1 MTIELYGDVVADE
14 WDWLYEVFQIPHCCP
29 KNVRDALK
37 DLPADEDLIIEVN
50 SPGGD
55 VWAGF
60 EIYGLLSKIS
70 GRTEAH
76 IIALA
81 ASAATTITSACTK
94 VLASPVAQFMIHQP
108 AACAGYVNNEGARQ
122 LTNFL
127 DSVKASII
135 NGYVVKSGGKAT
147 RKTFEKLVDNETFM
161 PIQDAIDLGLVDGFL
176 DTDEEA
182 EALLSSGGGLR
193 LNNAAGGGIGPDGLL
208 ERYNAAVK
216 AGTMQ
221 EVPGHP
227 VERESTGEP
236 EICGQMDGCAVGNH
250 EQIAE
255 GIRKGVEA
263 ALGAGCVNILQEDPV
278 ITENREIVENLIA
291 DWRLQA
297 AIDLERARPMP

>member
-1 MTIELYGDVVADE
+1 MIIELYGDVVSDE
-14 WDWLYEVFQIPHCCP
+14 FDWLYSLFKIPHCCP
-29 KNVRDALK
+29 KNVREAVK
-37 DLPADEDLIIEVN
+37 ALPADEDLILEVN

-60 EIYGLLSKIS
+60 EIYGLLQKIS

-108 AACAGYVNNEGARQ
+108 AAYAGFVNNEGARQ
-122 LTNFL
+122 LQNFL

-135 NGYVVKSGGKAT
+135 NGYVVKSAGKAS

-182 EALLSSGGGLR
+182 EELLSAGGGLR
-193 LNNAAGGGIGPDGLL
+193 LTNAADGSQTVDALL
-208 ERYNAAVK
+208 ERYEAAVR

-221 EVPGHP
+221 EVPEHP
-227 VERESTGEP
+227 VSRESAQEACVPLSRAMINEVLVSVGEEP
-236 EICGQMDGCAVGNH
+236 V
-250 EQIAE
+250 
-255 GIRKGVEA
+255 
-263 ALGAGCVNILQEDPV
+263 EDPR
-278 ITENREIVENLIA
+278 ITENREIVENLI
-291 DWRLQA
+291 DTWRLQA
-297 AIDLERARPMP
+297 AIDIERARSVI